1 MEGYNMS
8 DFKKVV
14 FSALEEY
21 SSDLWEKID
30 GLTTEELRWQPSLG
44 SNDIQWNVWHM
55 IRVEDT
61 WVNKRLKSEEEIWI
75 TNGWYKQ
82 FGMKTTDHG
91 ARKSPDEV
99 RSIPTIKMGELKEY
113 FLEVRKST
121 LEYVQQMDQNQLEK
135 VYTENGKNGTWIIG
149 HLLVEESQ
157 HLGQIAYIRGII
169 RGFDN

>member
-1 MEGYNMS
+1 MA
-8 DFKKVV
+8 DFRKVV

-21 SSDLWEKID
+21 SSDLWKKVD
-30 GLTTEELRWQPSLG
+30 GLTKEEIRWQPSLG

-75 TNGWYKQ
+75 TNGWHKR

-91 ARKSPDEV
+91 ARQSPDEV
-99 RSIPTIKMGELKEY
+99 RSIPTLKTEELKEY

-121 LEYVQQMDQNQLEK
+121 LEFVQQMDQNQLEK
-135 VYTENGKNGTWIIG
+135 VYTENGKTGAWIIG

-169 RGFDN
+169 RGFNN

>member
-1 MEGYNMS
+1 MA
-8 DFKKVV
+8 DFRKVV

-21 SSDLWEKID
+21 SGDLWKKVD
-30 GLTTEELRWQPSLG
+30 GLTKEEIRWQPSLG

-75 TNGWYKQ
+75 TNGWYKR

-91 ARKSPDEV
+91 ARQSTDEV
-99 RSIPTIKMGELKEY
+99 RSIPTLKMEELKEY

-121 LEYVQQMDQNQLEK
+121 LEFVQQMDQNQLEK
-135 VYTENGKNGTWIIG
+135 VYTENGKTGAWIIG

-169 RGFDN
+169 RGFNN